1 MSVVGGLD
9 LNGAWDWAALSGGS
23 GSDGTP
29 LEPRLNS
36 GGINGSIIQLYD
48 DNQLVGGPQAELAP
62 HGRGPGWGKIGDAAY
77 RTQVRHVLAQI
88 VADTVSEDT
97 SVSKLHAVVDALA
110 GDADSLVCAVPDH
123 PGFGEANRQ
132 ALLDALRARQR
143 GSVNLIWRP
152 IATLLGWLA
161 GSEATGHDGLFQED
175 MPVCVV
181 SLMPDGVRVAGA
193 RLKAYA
199 GRNRSIWVPER
210 REPGVLLDGQYAG
223 AELARRH
230 ADTLAQQVEQ
240 DPAQV
245 FDVMTAPWRAAM
257 AQPGGETVVRL
268 ANRSWRRLESID
280 AQSDF
285 AELPAP
291 NRHALDRIQAAQH
304 VVVDGPF
311 SANEAWRQHVLAA
324 LGVNES
330 DRRIHFAGPTT
341 AALGCRE
348 AGERMAAG
356 EPPYYDFLPQL
367 EINALKD
374 DEEQFVDL
382 IGKDQ
387 RAVGGKP
394 FVGEPDAKF
403 AINAGARELTFYLI
417 KEDFDRPRKAVHTLP
432 ESPTEDH
439 PINVTVQ
446 QTPGQG
452 YARVEISSSSYRPL
466 RDTPLVLDW
475 DQMEVLETDRE
486 TLLQE
491 LRDYSGIG
499 YPDTYMECGHALH
512 WHPGAWKEDLVDLLD
527 RYGQTAD
534 ANTTGLDN
542 QASSTLG
549 KIATRFQRFETPN
562 NAAKRIGA
570 TGNDKHSYRCMNSN
584 GTLPKDD
591 PPFYVDPNAET
602 VLDKALLRAESHF
615 LQLTQNPK
623 VNNKNDVRNIVLFA
637 TWSHSRCPDL
647 IRTTLQKWNE
657 AEDPFALPDRL
668 IVIGT
673 GRIVYDQED
682 IKKFFQHCARRL
694 QRDGELK
701 DRHFAGLGQILGR
714 RREAAGILDR
724 QEAYLFV
731 QEAHRL
737 LHQENHK
744 REEDAYKNLFK
755 YGLLML
761 AVILRFRQKKTDF
774 LRLPDSRSARELQD
788 ALETSIAR
796 MVRFIENRDK
806 KASRSRRADKIQ
818 EHRAAKARLVRH
830 KNTAENLL
838 SFLKM
843 EGGDP
848 NIIRVIEE
856 SD

>member
-36 GGINGSIIQLYD
+36 GGINGSVIQLYD

-161 GSEATGHDGLFQED
+161 VSEATRQDSPFQED

-193 RLKAYA
+193 RLKAYK
-199 GRNRSIWVPER
+199 GRDRSIWVPER
-210 REPGVLLDGQYAG
+210 RQPGVLLGGAYAG

-230 ADTLAQQVEQ
+230 AETLARQVEQ
-240 DPAQV
+240 DPAEV
-245 FDVMTAPWRAAM
+245 FNVMTAPWRAAM
-257 AQPGGETVVRL
+257 NQPGGETVVRL
-268 ANRSWRRLESID
+268 ANRSWRRLKSID

-291 NRHALDRIQAAQH
+291 DRHALDRIQAAQH

-348 AGERMAAG
+348 AGERMGAG

-374 DEEQFVDL
+374 NEEQFVDL

-403 AINAGARELTFYLI
+403 AINAGAQELTFYLI
-417 KEDFDRPRKAVHTLP
+417 KEDFDRPRRAVHALP
-432 ESPTEDH
+432 ESPSEDH
-439 PINVTVQ
+439 PINVTVR

-452 YARVEISSSSYRPL
+452 YARVEISSSSYTPL

-475 DQMEVLETDRE
+475 DQMEVLEIDRE

-499 YPDTYMECGHALH
+499 YPDTYNLPGHALH
-512 WHPGAWKEDLVDLLD
+512 WDPDHPSGSLADLLSQ
-527 RYGQTAD
+527 YAD
-534 ANTTGLDN
+534 TPDIT
-542 QASSTLG
+542 QSST
-549 KIATRFQRFETPN
+549 PN
-562 NAAKRIGA
+562 EIYNLI
-570 TGNDKHSYRCMNSN
+570 S
-584 GTLPKDD
+584 TLAD
-591 PPFYVDPNAET
+591 
-602 VLDKALLRAESHF
+602 
-615 LQLTQNPK
+615 
-623 VNNKNDVRNIVLFA
+623 
-637 TWSHSRCPDL
+637 
-647 IRTTLQKWNE
+647 
-657 AEDPFALPDRL
+657 
-668 IVIGT
+668 
-673 GRIVYDQED
+673 RIVARQSP
-682 IKKFFQHCARRL
+682 FF
-694 QRDGELK
+694 
-701 DRHFAGLGQILGR
+701 
-714 RREAAGILDR
+714 
-724 QEAYLFV
+724 
-731 QEAHRL
+731 
-737 LHQENHK
+737 
-744 REEDAYKNLFK
+744 
-755 YGLLML
+755 
-761 AVILRFRQKKTDF
+761 
-774 LRLPDSRSARELQD
+774 
-788 ALETSIAR
+788 
-796 MVRFIENRDK
+796 
-806 KASRSRRADKIQ
+806 
-818 EHRAAKARLVRH
+818 AAKARG
-830 KNTAENLL
+830 KNHTDKALYQAVGTDGAIPASESLFRVPDQAEYAL
-838 SFLKM
+838 SSARTCSPHP
-843 EGGDP
+843 G
-848 NIIRVIEE
+848 
-856 SD
+856 